1 MLEFEPDWVIDLH
14 EAQAFERQQ
23 PGALGQTIISPY
35 GAASPETGAA
45 LLERLN
51 RSVAQPEYRFLP
63 LQGLARGSS
72 LASAFEAGA
81 ECLLVETCRQLPLE
95 LRIDYQRRAVSILLD
110 LLGVTVY

>member
-23 PGALGQTIISPY
+23 PGALSQTIISPY
-35 GAASPETGAA
+35 GAASPDRRSAGG
-45 LLERLN
+45 LN